1 MKRKL
6 RLLHKY
12 LSLTM
17 AALWLMQAVTG
28 ALLVFHWELDDWA
41 GAGPQRHLDPARFG
55 AFLESLQAPPSRPT
69 VKPVYASGG
78 LSGRFELLF
87 SDPGGATAVLRGGG
101 AGAVL

>member
-12 LSLTM
+12 LSLTV

-41 GAGPQRHLDPARFG
+41 VAGSLLEATTSQDQAAAKRAFEAAMKSEAR
-55 AFLESLQAPPSRPT
+55 R
-69 VKPVYASGG
+69 V
-78 LSGRFELLF
+78 
-87 SDPGGATAVLRGGG
+87 TAANL
-101 AGAVL
+101 

>member
-12 LSLTM
+12 LSLTV

-41 GAGPQRHLDPARFG
+41 VAGPQRHLHPVRFG
-55 AFLESLQAPPSRPT
+55 AFLESLQAAHNTSACRNFNPP
-69 VKPVYASGG
+69 
-78 LSGRFELLF
+78 
-87 SDPGGATAVLRGGG
+87 
-101 AGAVL
+101 AGTRVINIIK